1 MTKAVKAQ
9 TEGKQMRIRHMPS
22 PAMGVALVALF
33 VALGGTGYAA
43 GGGFG
48 GDGGGLRAEAAA
60 RRGARRGARRV
71 QRGPTGARGPAG
83 PQGTAGPAGS
93 TGAAGERG
101 APGATGAPGAP
112 GATGAT
118 GPQGPAGTAKAFAS
132 ITSTGRVRAGH
143 SFAITDANVSIR
155 SRGYYC
161 FDLSGVGITSA
172 NAVPI
177 ATPDYADDNTSS
189 GDVLAVIS
197 SSDFNNCTAGQIGV
211 RTYDDAGGFDPAGF
225 TIAFM

>member
-1 MTKAVKAQ
+1 MKAVEVQ
-9 TEGKQMRIRHMPS
+9 TEGNQMRMHMPS

-43 GGGFG
+43 GGGFS
-48 GDGGGLRAEAAA
+48 GDGSAPRAEAAA
-60 RRGARRGARRV
+60 RRGARRV
-71 QRGPTGARGPAG
+71 QRGPRGFTGARGPAG
-83 PQGTAGPAGS
+83 PQGAAGPAGS
-93 TGAAGERG
+93 
-101 APGATGAPGAP
+101 
-112 GATGAT
+112 TGAT

-143 SFAITDANVSIR
+143 AFGITDANVSIR

-197 SSDFNNCTAGQIGV
+197 SSDFNNCNPGQIGV

>member
-1 MTKAVKAQ
+1 
-9 TEGKQMRIRHMPS
+9 
-22 PAMGVALVALF
+22 MGVALVALF

-43 GGGFG
+43 GGAFS
-48 GDGGGLRAEAAA
+48 GDGDGLRAETA
-60 RRGARRGARRV
+60 ARRGARRV
-71 QRGPTGARGPAG
+71 QRGPRGFTGARGPAG
-83 PQGTAGPAGS
+83 PRGTAGPAGS
-93 TGAAGERG
+93 TGAAGER
-101 APGATGAPGAP
+101 GAP

-132 ITSTGRVRAGH
+132 ISSGGRVRAGH
-143 SFAITDANVSIR
+143 AFAITDANVSIR

-177 ATPDYADDNTSS
+177 AAVDYSDDNTSS

-197 SSDFNNCTAGQIGV
+197 SGDFNNCTAGQIGV

>member
-1 MTKAVKAQ
+1 MKAVEAQ
-9 TEGKQMRIRHMPS
+9 TEGNQMRIRHMPS
-22 PAMGVALVALF
+22 PAMGVALLALF

-43 GGGFG
+43 GGGFS
-48 GDGGGLRAEAAA
+48 GDGSGLRAEAAA
-60 RRGARRGARRV
+60 RRGVRRGARRV
-71 QRGPTGARGPAG
+71 QRGPRGFTGARGPAG
-83 PQGTAGPAGS
+83 PQGTAGS
-93 TGAAGERG
+93 TGAAGQRG
-101 APGATGAPGAP
+101 AP
-112 GATGAT
+112 GAT

-132 ITSTGRVRAGH
+132 IASTGRVRAGH
-143 SFAITDANVSIR
+143 AFAITDANVSIR

-161 FDLSGVGITSA
+161 LDLSGVGITTA

-177 ATPDYADDNTSS
+177 ASVDYSDDNTSS